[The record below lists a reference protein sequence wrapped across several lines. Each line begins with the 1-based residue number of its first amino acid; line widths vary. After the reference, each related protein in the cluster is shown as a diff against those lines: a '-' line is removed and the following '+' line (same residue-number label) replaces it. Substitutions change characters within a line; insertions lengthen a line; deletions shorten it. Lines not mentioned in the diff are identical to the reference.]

1 MIGVMRS
8 RRPLV
13 ALALAAVVAGP
24 ALALAQSEAPVDTG
38 ADFFRSAI
46 LKDAKT
52 TAAVKRLLRT
62 KAGFIDPASQYG
74 DLTGD
79 DKPDAVVRVDTGG
92 AAGAVAVY
100 VFTAQGSKA
109 GKLHIVYRNQS
120 LYRVTAKVAP
130 NGSMT
135 LSTASFARGDEVCC
149 PSGLREQDYVW
160 DAKART
166 MRRDGPRRD
175 VRPS

>member
-1 MIGVMRS
+1 MRS

-13 ALALAAVVAGP
+13 AVALAAAAALP
-24 ALALAQSEAPVDTG
+24 ALALAQTQAPTDTG

-52 TAAVKRLLRT
+52 TSAVRRLLRT
-62 KAGFIDPASQYG
+62 EAGFIDPASQYG

-92 AAGAVAVY
+92 AAGAIAVY
-100 VFTAQGSKA
+100 VFTADGSKA
-109 GKLHIVYRNQS
+109 GKLHIVYRNQG
-120 LYRVTAKVAP
+120 LHRVTAKVSET
-130 NGSMT
+130 GTMT
-135 LSTASFARGDEVCC
+135 LSRPVWKRGDDVCC
-149 PSGLREQDYVW
+149 PRTLRQQDYVW

-166 MRRDGPRRD
+166 MRRDGPARD
-175 VRPS
+175 VTLS